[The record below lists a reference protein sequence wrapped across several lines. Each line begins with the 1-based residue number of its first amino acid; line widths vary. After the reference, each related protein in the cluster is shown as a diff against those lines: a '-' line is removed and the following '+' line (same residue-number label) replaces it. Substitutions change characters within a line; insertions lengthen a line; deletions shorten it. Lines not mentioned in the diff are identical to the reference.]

1 MISQSQIFEALSS
14 LNTTDKRKKRDIGY
28 AVVCKVNGVVFVYL
42 DLF

>member
-14 LNTTDKRKKRDIGY
+14 LNTTDKRRKIETSY
-28 AVVCKVNGVVFVYL
+28 AVVCKVNGVLFVYY